1 MADFDPD
8 NITKQDM
15 KNLADG
21 IEGYLFVLK
30 EIMVFPKEI
39 QKEISKPMKESI
51 KVVEELVKRLR
62 KGDKNVFKSEDEWTS
77 LIS

>member
-62 KGDKNVFKSEDEWTS
+62 KGDRNVFKSEDEWTS

>member
-51 KVVEELVKRLR
+51 KVVEELVKKLR